1 MGKNTISLGRW
12 LGIPVGLDYSWFLIF
27 ALLTW
32 SMSTGVYPAQFP
44 GWPDA
49 VYWVTGAATAIM
61 LFVSVLLHELAHSV
75 VARASGMTVSNIT
88 LFLFGGVSQISAEP
102 PSSGVEFRMASVGPL
117 TSFGLALLFTLVQPL
132 AAGSAPILALFRYL
146 AYINLSL
153 GVFNLVPG
161 FPLDGGRVVRAAHL
175 EGHRAASARRRPSPG
190 TPAG

>member
-44 GWPDA
+44 GWPEA

-132 AAGSAPILALFRYL
+132 VAGSPPILALFRYL

-153 GVFNLVPG
+153 GAVQSGPRLPAGRRPG
-161 FPLDGGRVVRAAHL
+161 GPSPYL
-175 EGHRAASARRRPSPG
+175 EGHREL
-190 TPAG
+190 